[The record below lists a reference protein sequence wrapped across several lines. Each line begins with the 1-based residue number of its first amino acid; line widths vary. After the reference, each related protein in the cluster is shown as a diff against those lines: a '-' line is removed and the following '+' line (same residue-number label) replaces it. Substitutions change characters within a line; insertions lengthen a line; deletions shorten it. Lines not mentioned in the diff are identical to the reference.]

1 MLDSLR
7 IHTAHLCDLILTV
20 KHSSDCHEDENES
33 ESAFAPSSA
42 LTTTI
47 RVYICRPRLPS
58 TTLSV
63 NTNLERTCLLCLQA
77 YNSNDSLDRQSV
89 RIAQKNCTVL
99 TLKALERA
107 INVSLPH
114 TRKLRSSATM
124 DNNPDTQRIGACLD
138 NCGTPQE
145 IAEEG
150 FRVCRVNADLRA
162 EVCCHYTKY
171 M

>member
-1 MLDSLR
+1 MRDSLR
-7 IHTAHLCDLILTV
+7 NHIAHLCDLTLTV
-20 KHSSDCHEDENES
+20 RHSSDFHEDENES
-33 ESAFAPSSA
+33 ESAFAPSSP
-42 LTTTI
+42 LTTTT
-47 RVYICRPRLPS
+47 RFYICRPRLPS

-63 NTNLERTCLLCLQA
+63 YTDLERTCLLCLQA
-77 YNSNDSLDRQSV
+77 CNSNNDLDRQSI
-89 RIAQKNCTVL
+89 RIAQKKCTVL

-107 INVSLPH
+107 VNVSLPH

-124 DNNPDTQRIGACLD
+124 DNDPDTQRILARLV
-138 NCGTPQE
+138 NYGTHEE